1 VPDAMVNDAIKKK
14 ARYMYYM
21 AKKVKTNVPNKLKK
35 DDVPRKTR
43 SLTIAEEAVVDKSA
57 NETDDANELDMD
69 LSNNN
74 IDGDDDDASQMRLL
88 PHKINFMIPFY
99 ESIILDQDALDA
111 QAAQSSFHK
120 RSHDNHDP
128 PNNREEE
135 NKKKHQK
142 DVGEPSS
149 RSSRPSAVTIAKK
162 FKELIQKDELTIAD
176 FKSSGLKRLKVH
188 YNNDVELK
196 YHVSQLKA
204 AVLSESYTE
213 EKYTTSITKIYV
225 ARYYKEGIKDRI
237 PERWSKEVRRC
248 YFEALNVRR
257 SDEKEYEFSYADL
270 SRPSVNDVEDMYL
283 LQVQD
288 KLHHLPLGSVKD
300 FNNALLMFI
309 KRTVIKNIVED
320 I

>member
-1 VPDAMVNDAIKKK
+1 
-14 ARYMYYM
+14 
-21 AKKVKTNVPNKLKK
+21 
-35 DDVPRKTR
+35 
-43 SLTIAEEAVVDKSA
+43 
-57 NETDDANELDMD
+57 
-69 LSNNN
+69 
-74 IDGDDDDASQMRLL
+74 
-88 PHKINFMIPFY
+88 MIPFY

-135 NKKKHQK
+135 NKKKRQK

-149 RSSRPSAVTIAKK
+149 RSSRLGLAKRSTTLFDLFLKSNFDKDENHILGPSAVTIAKK

-176 FKSSGLKRLKVH
+176 FKGSGLKQLKVQ

-225 ARYYKEGIKDRI
+225 ARYYKEGIEDRI

-300 FNNALLMFI
+300 FNNA
-309 KRTVIKNIVED
+309 
-320 I
+320 